1 MNDENENVKIIET
14 QGSNQNEE
22 NLVAV
27 DDNQE
32 TLNLEKA
39 NPELEFDDQAEGIQ
53 PSKKKS
59 IILSNLPTMRNDLIN
74 DISEEQIKRREE
86 LEKIQLRKTQANL
99 FEKYLNDTGIASAF
113 ELIFSEMITKK
124 IPSENHFTYTAGRL
138 RQIGREIEI
147 IKQKNK

>member
-1 MNDENENVKIIET
+1 MNDENQNVKIIET

-74 DISEEQIKRREE
+74 DISEDQIKRREE

-99 FEKYLNDTGIASAF
+99 FEKYLSDTGIASAF